1 MPSALPGLAGLR
13 VSGGPARSAFPV
25 GRRGPC
31 MRSPPSLMASGLRPA
46 DGHSC
51 SVLALARAPRVTGSS
66 VGLTGLGEGCP
77 LPCSRLRRGRPRDR
91 ERLRPLLAPS
101 VCPHPPW
108 WPTAS
113 CLCGSAYSGRS
124 TTSSQTSPGRCDGS
138 PLSGVAEARCGPA
151 ASLVREL
158 GLGVAPALRPGA
170 LRCGPRAESG
180 DGVPRLAGAGPWAA
194 PGLVF

>member
-1 MPSALPGLAGLR
+1 MAQKAAEAGMPSALPSLAGLR

-25 GRRGPC
+25 GRWGPC
-31 MRSPPSLMASGLRPA
+31 MRSPPSLMASGLRPT
-46 DGHSC
+46 DGHS
-51 SVLALARAPRVTGSS
+51 
-66 VGLTGLGEGCP
+66 GLGEGCP

-108 WPTAS
+108 WPAAS

-124 TTSSQTSPGRCDGS
+124 TTSSQTSPGCCDGS

-158 GLGVAPALRPGA
+158 GLGAAPALRPGA

-180 DGVPRLAGAGPWAA
+180 DGVPRPAGAGTWAA